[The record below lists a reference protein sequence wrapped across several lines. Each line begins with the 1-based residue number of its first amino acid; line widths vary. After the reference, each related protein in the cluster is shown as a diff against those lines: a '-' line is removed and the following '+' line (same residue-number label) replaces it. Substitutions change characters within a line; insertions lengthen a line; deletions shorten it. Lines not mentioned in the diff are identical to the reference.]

1 MSWPKYRAPANLLE
15 TEPKTETMKMDSKQ
29 SKDQQLLVIQRELA
43 NPDTLPE
50 TKIALAELKVKLETG
65 VLADSLNDEFVNDFN
80 MWLLGRSQYNKLE
93 VEIDEKTGLTRIPSY
108 DTQMGFNPNG
118 KRVPGNKN
126 SAEVRKNVRK
136 LTPWGT
142 KPMTFLP
149 EVQTYLSTLVDSR
162 TEVMRYFTQLEM
174 RQPSSLEELWMYY
187 KYKVR
192 AVGVDGWIIKTLRQM
207 EPYDFIPKD
216 KVPKSGSYGP
226 GQPKIENEWGIQN
239 PVPPP
244 GNLYQDSIYFVNSI
258 TQLVLKT
265 KNLSLTPSQERKN
278 ITQAEAAKIKKDL
291 SAKFQEI
298 STGIQQTLNDL
309 GASEEYI
316 YKEYLRSKGF
326 RIMEEILIASK
337 EKETGISN
345 NIELNSPYIKTFKNA
360 VNNEE
365 LNYVDNRKAERND
378 PMNRDDFDMLLGQ
391 ENDVVKADIMDDDTK
406 KEEEEE
412 ILDEIMEDAGGGGGG
427 DPMDIKKSKQVKPSI
442 KNAFGISEKDKK
454 RFVSELKKEQQIQTD
469 RILHVISQL
478 DNASL
483 KELVSKTDNL
493 EKAFLELSKKM
504 DNLQKP
510 VVQQQPHRMEV
521 EESEGEKNI
530 KIDTIEEKGEEGEAQ
545 KDAYMESVVNKM
557 DIKIEGILTDM
568 SSQLNESYSSLKN
581 ELLAKMNDKLSDAT
595 LQELRRIMT
604 HVNVID
610 DRLEFGDE
618 ILLQDEKIRT
628 VKEQKK
634 KHAETID
641 ALGKLFTPAISG
653 LLKYFTETLP
663 TVNWELPSVADGINE
678 ARKAYYTQM
687 KNIKN
692 QVLAATKNDSEFT
705 AYYMANHMFLFDNLL
720 FDYLNDS
727 SITKIAT
734 KEDVNILSQYDPGE
748 SINVS
753 IQEIESQ
760 MQYLIHGYKNFF
772 PSYGN
777 DLKQDTTNRIN
788 ETQLIAGTLNNDIRT
803 HLQATLDQLGLKIG
817 EAPHTILERLENKE
831 LLNMLVRGAPIE
843 KNTLALAM
851 TLLSSEG
858 NAPFSLL
865 ATQRV
870 VEDDTLFDLTG
881 GYMNNKIVEKIASMR
896 DQKAFSSTA
905 NHLSALRKSEMRTK
919 VANGIAQHT
928 VLYPSAVRAKH
939 HEQLINSE
947 SQYGEDEKLIAAALG
962 LNTDFL
968 DLARIMKQYDI
979 TPSLKED
986 PRISQ
991 NVPKNYENIYRQI
1004 FYKYRQKFK
1013 GSSIQY

>member
-291 SAKFQEI
+291 AAKFQEI
-298 STGIQQTLNDL
+298 STGMQQTLNEL

-316 YKEYLRSKGF
+316 YKEYLRSKGL
-326 RIMEEILIASK
+326 RVMEQILIASK

-345 NIELNSPYIKTFKNA
+345 NIQLNSPYIKTFKNA
-360 VNNEE
+360 INNEE

-378 PMNRDDFDMLLGQ
+378 PMNRDDFDIILGE
-391 ENDVVKADIMDDDTK
+391 ENDVVKANIMDDDTK
-406 KEEEEE
+406 KEEE
-412 ILDEIMEDAGGGGGG
+412 DEIMGEEDEIMRDEDQMG
-427 DPMDIKKSKQVKPSI
+427 IKKSKQIKPSI

-454 RFVSELKKEQQIQTD
+454 RFVSELKKEQEIQTD

-483 KELVSKTDNL
+483 KELVSKTNNL

-530 KIDTIEEKGEEGEAQ
+530 ILDTIEEKGEEGEAQ

-641 ALGKLFTPAISG
+641 VLGKLFTPAMG
-653 LLKYFTETLP
+653 ELLKYFTETLP
-663 TVNWELPSVADGINE
+663 TVNWQSPSVVDSINA
-678 ARKAYYTQM
+678 ARTEYYEGM

-692 QVLAATKNDSEFT
+692 QVLAATKNSEFT
-705 AYYMANHMFLFDNLL
+705 AYYMANHMFLFDNIL
-720 FDYLNDS
+720 FDYLNDN

-753 IQEIESQ
+753 IQEIESA

-803 HLQATLDQLGLKIG
+803 HLQATLDQLGLKVG
-817 EAPHTILERLENKE
+817 EAPHTVLDYLEDKE
-831 LLNMLVRGAPIE
+831 LLIKLVNRAPIE

-870 VEDDTLFDLTG
+870 VEDDDLFGLAG
-881 GYMNNKIVEKIASMR
+881 GFMNNKTAEKIASMHN
-896 DQKAFSSTA
+896 QKEFSDTA

-919 VANGIAQHT
+919 VANSIARHT
-928 VLYPSAVRAKH
+928 VLHPSAVRAKH

-968 DLARIMKQYDI
+968 DLARIMKPHDI

-991 NVPKNYENIYRQI
+991 NVPKNYEHIYRQI
-1004 FYKYRQKFK
+1004 FYKYKQKFK